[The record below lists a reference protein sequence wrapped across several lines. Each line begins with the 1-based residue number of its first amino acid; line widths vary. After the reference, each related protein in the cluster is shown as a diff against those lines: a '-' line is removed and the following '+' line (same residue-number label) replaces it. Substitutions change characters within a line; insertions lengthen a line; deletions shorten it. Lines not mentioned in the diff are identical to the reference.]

1 MAYGPNDVSAN
12 TITEVAATDAATSPK
27 AASRLMGTR
36 TARTGATLT
45 PRLKAARL
53 HPVALIVAVVPN
65 TERRGLLTGVRVL
78 DLSIWRPGPYATQ
91 LLVEL
96 GADVVKIE
104 PPGGDPMR
112 VFPTL
117 FAVLNAGKR
126 SAAVDLKDEAGKQAV
141 LDAAAEADVV
151 VEGFRP
157 GVVSGLGVDDES
169 VRQVNQDVVYC
180 SISGYGQHGPLAEH
194 PGHDINYQAWAATL
208 EPRTRDDE
216 PVVPRPPIADL
227 AGGAYAAL
235 AVCAALVQ
243 RSRTGEGESI
253 DVSMTDVLASWT
265 GAVPPL
271 TLPDGQ
277 AVGGQVAGYGTF
289 QTADGGWIALG
300 VISEDHFWAG
310 LTRTLGLDDAAA
322 LTFPERLALGSSL
335 TERIAKAISERDRDE
350 VVGELAA
357 AGVPASPILSQP
369 EMVGA
374 DVFRARGTV
383 ADGPDGEA
391 VMQHPLQY
399 RHHPAR
405 TPHEVPPLVEGP
417 EHVPSWQSE

>member
-1 MAYGPNDVSAN
+1 MVS
-12 TITEVAATDAATSPK
+12 
-27 AASRLMGTR
+27 
-36 TARTGATLT
+36 
-45 PRLKAARL
+45 
-53 HPVALIVAVVPN
+53 VVPDS
-65 TERRGLLTGVRVL
+65 ERGGLLSGVRVL

-126 SAAVDLKDEAGKQAV
+126 SAAVDLKDATGKASV
-141 LDAAAEADVV
+141 LEAAAEADVV

-169 VRQVNQDVVYC
+169 VRRVNRNVVYC

-208 EPRTRDDE
+208 EPRTPDDE

-271 TLPDGQ
+271 TLPHGQ

-300 VISEDHFWAG
+300 VISEDHFWTG
-310 LTRTLGLDDAAA
+310 LTHTLGLDDAAA

-335 TERIAKAISERDRDE
+335 TERIAKAIAERDRDDL
-350 VVGELAA
+350 VRELAA

-369 EMVGA
+369 EMVRA
-374 DVFRARGTV
+374 EVFRARGTV
-383 ADGPDGEA
+383 TDGPDGES

-405 TPHEVPPLVEGP
+405 TPREVPPLVEGP
-417 EHVPSWQSE
+417 AQVPSWQSE

>member
-1 MAYGPNDVSAN
+1 M
-12 TITEVAATDAATSPK
+12 DAATSPK

-45 PRLKAARL
+45 PRLEPAWLRS
-53 HPVALIVAVVPN
+53 VALIVSAVPN
-65 TERRGLLTGVRVL
+65 SEQRGLLTSVRVL

-126 SAAVDLKDEAGKQAV
+126 SAAVDLKDTAGKTAV
-141 LDAAAEADVV
+141 LEAAAEADVV

-157 GVVSGLGVDDES
+157 GVVRGLGVDDEG
-169 VRQVNQDVVYC
+169 VRRMNPNVVYC

-194 PGHDINYQAWAATL
+194 PGHDINYQSWAATL
-208 EPRTRDDE
+208 EPRSPDEE

-227 AGGAYAAL
+227 AGGAYAAF

-289 QTADGGWIALG
+289 QTADGGWVALG
-300 VISEDHFWAG
+300 VISEDHFWTG

-322 LTFPERLALGSSL
+322 LTFPERLALGNSL
-335 TERIAKAISERDRDE
+335 TERIAKAIAERDRDD
-350 VVGELAA
+350 VVRELASS
-357 AGVPASPILSQP
+357 GVPASPILSQH
-369 EMVGA
+369 EMVRA

-383 ADGPDGEA
+383 ADGPGGEA

-399 RHHPAR
+399 REHPAR

-417 EHVPSWQSE
+417 EHIPSWQSE

>member
-1 MAYGPNDVSAN
+1 MHS
-12 TITEVAATDAATSPK
+12 
-27 AASRLMGTR
+27 
-36 TARTGATLT
+36 
-45 PRLKAARL
+45 
-53 HPVALIVAVVPN
+53 VALIVSAVPN
-65 TERRGLLTGVRVL
+65 SEQRGLLTGVRVL

-96 GADVVKIE
+96 GADVVKIV

-126 SAAVDLKDEAGKQAV
+126 SAAVDLKDASGKKAV
-141 LDAAAEADVV
+141 LDAATEADVV

-157 GVVSGLGVDDES
+157 GVVRGLGVDDES
-169 VRQVNQDVVYC
+169 VRQVNPNVVYC
-180 SISGYGQHGPLAEH
+180 SISGYGQRGPLAEH

-235 AVCAALVQ
+235 AVCAALVR

-277 AVGGQVAGYGTF
+277 RVGGQVAGYGTF
-289 QTADGGWIALG
+289 QTADGGWVALG
-300 VISEDHFWAG
+300 VISEDHFWTG

-322 LTFPERLALGSSL
+322 LTFPERLALGNSL
-335 TERIAKAISERDRDE
+335 TEHIAKALAERDRDD
-350 VVGELAA
+350 VVRELAS

-369 EMVGA
+369 EMVSA
-374 DVFRARGTV
+374 DVFRARGTI
-383 ADGPDGEA
+383 ADGPDGEN

-399 RHHPAR
+399 RDHPAR
-405 TPHEVPPLVEGP
+405 VPLEVPPLVDGP
-417 EHVPSWQSE
+417 EHIPSWETD

>member
-1 MAYGPNDVSAN
+1 
-12 TITEVAATDAATSPK
+12 
-27 AASRLMGTR
+27 
-36 TARTGATLT
+36 
-45 PRLKAARL
+45 L
-53 HPVALIVAVVPN
+53 HPAALIVSVVPN
-65 TERRGLLTGVRVL
+65 SDQRGLLAGVRVL

-126 SAAVDLKDEAGKQAV
+126 SAAVDLKDASGKKAV
-141 LDAAAEADVV
+141 LDAVAEADVV

-157 GVVSGLGVDDES
+157 GVVRGLGVDDES
-169 VRQVNQDVVYC
+169 VRRVNPDVVYC

-194 PGHDINYQAWAATL
+194 PGHDINYQSWAATL
-208 EPRTRDDE
+208 EPRSPDEE

-227 AGGAYAAL
+227 AGGAYAAF
-235 AVCAALVQ
+235 AVCAALVR

-300 VISEDHFWAG
+300 VISEDHFWTG
-310 LTRTLGLDDAAA
+310 LTRTLALDDAAA

-335 TERIAKAISERDRDE
+335 TERIAKAIAERDRDD
-350 VVGELAA
+350 VVRELAA

-369 EMVGA
+369 EMVRA
-374 DVFRARGTV
+374 EVFRARGTV
-383 ADGPDGEA
+383 ADGPGGEA

-399 RHHPAR
+399 RYHPAR

>member
-1 MAYGPNDVSAN
+1 
-12 TITEVAATDAATSPK
+12 
-27 AASRLMGTR
+27 MGIR
-36 TARTGATLT
+36 TARTGHTLT
-45 PRLKAARL
+45 RCRNAARL
-53 HPVALIVAVVPN
+53 RSVALIVSVVPN
-65 TERRGLLTGVRVL
+65 SERRGLLTGVRVL

-126 SAAVDLKDEAGKQAV
+126 GAAVDLKDESGKKAV
-141 LDAAAEADVV
+141 LEVAADADIV

-157 GVVSGLGVDDES
+157 GVVRDLGVDDEN
-169 VRQVNQDVVYC
+169 VRQVNPKVVYC

-208 EPRTRDDE
+208 EPRSPDEE

-289 QTADGGWIALG
+289 QTADGGWVALG
-300 VISEDHFWAG
+300 VISEDHFWTG

-322 LTFPERLALGSSL
+322 LTFPERLALGNSL
-335 TERIAKAISERDRDE
+335 TERISKVIAERDRDD
-350 VVGELAA
+350 VVRELAS
-357 AGVPASPILSQP
+357 AGVPASPILSQL
-369 EMVGA
+369 EMVRA
-374 DVFRARGTV
+374 DVFRERGTI
-383 ADGPDGEA
+383 ADGPGGEA

-399 RHHPAR
+399 RHHPVR
-405 TPHEVPPLVEGP
+405 IPHEVPPLVEGP
-417 EHVPSWQSE
+417 EHVPVWKALR

>member
-1 MAYGPNDVSAN
+1 
-12 TITEVAATDAATSPK
+12 
-27 AASRLMGTR
+27 MGTR
-36 TARTGATLT
+36 TVRTGATLT
-45 PRLKAARL
+45 PRLEPAWLRS
-53 HPVALIVAVVPN
+53 VALIVSAVPN
-65 TERRGLLTGVRVL
+65 SEQRGLLTGVRVL

-126 SAAVDLKDEAGKQAV
+126 SAAVDLKDAAGKTAV
-141 LDAAAEADVV
+141 LEAAGEADVV

-157 GVVSGLGVDDES
+157 GVVRGLGVDDEG
-169 VRQVNQDVVYC
+169 VRRVNPNVVYC

-194 PGHDINYQAWAATL
+194 PGHDINYQSWAATL
-208 EPRTRDDE
+208 EPRSPDEE

-227 AGGAYAAL
+227 AGGAYAAF

-289 QTADGGWIALG
+289 QTADGGWVALG
-300 VISEDHFWAG
+300 VISEDHFWTG

-322 LTFPERLALGSSL
+322 LTFPERLALGNSL
-335 TERIAKAISERDRDE
+335 TERIAKAIAERDRDD
-350 VVGELAA
+350 VVRELAS

-369 EMVGA
+369 EMVRA

-383 ADGPDGEA
+383 ADGPGGEA

-399 RHHPAR
+399 RDHPAR

-417 EHVPSWQSE
+417 EHIPSWQSE